1 MRRLIAIAVST
12 LCMAAL
18 PALAQE
24 EAAQVEAAQVEA
36 APKETAEAKKVPK
49 AKSLDELLRQ
59 VQAGWRGE
67 RAEMQ
72 RRENEFK
79 QARQEQ
85 QRLLAEAKA
94 SRLREEKRS
103 EEMELTFEENETRIA
118 ELEDTLNERL
128 GTLGELFGVVRQVAG
143 DTRSQVENSLVSS
156 QLPGREDFLIEL
168 GKKKSLPSIAA
179 LEKLWFTLQQ
189 EMTESGKV
197 VRFPAT
203 VINVEGKEAQ
213 RDVIRVGVFN
223 AISDGRFLH
232 WDDELLKL
240 VEPPRQPPSRYLS
253 TVKDFEETKAGLAT
267 LAIDPSRG
275 SILSLLLETP
285 SARERIEQG
294 GPIGAAIIVLGIL
307 AGAVGLFRFV
317 IVFLTNRRVRAQS
330 RSDKLSP
337 KNPLGRILALF
348 DENRDA
354 DLETLELKLD
364 EAILRESAKLE
375 RFLWAIKVVSV
386 VAPLMGLLGT
396 VTGMIRTFQAIT
408 LFGTGDPK
416 MMAGGISEALVTTM
430 LGLFVAIP
438 LVLIHAF
445 VSSGKKEI
453 VEVLEEQSAGMV
465 AERMQGGTPRGTG

>member
-1 MRRLIAIAVST
+1 MRRLFAIAAST
-12 LCMAAL
+12 LWMAAL

-24 EAAQVEAAQVEA
+24 EAAQE
-36 APKETAEAKKVPK
+36 ETARQETAQEKKAPK

-67 RAEMQ
+67 RAEIQ

-85 QRLLAEAKA
+85 QRLLGEAKA

-103 EEMELTFEENETRIA
+103 EEMELAFEENETRIA
-118 ELEDTLNERL
+118 EFENTLNERL

-143 DTRSQVENSLVSS
+143 DTRSQLENSLVSS
-156 QLPGREDFLIEL
+156 QLPGREKFLIEL
-168 GKKKSLPSIAA
+168 GKKKSLPSIES

-197 VRFPAT
+197 VRFSAT
-203 VINVEGKEAQ
+203 IISAEGKEAQ
-213 RDVIRVGVFN
+213 RNVIRAGVFS
-223 AISDGRFLH
+223 AVSAGRYLR
-232 WDDELLKL
+232 WDRELLKL
-240 VEPPRQPPSRYLS
+240 VELRRQPPSRYVN
-253 TVKDFEETKAGLAT
+253 TVKDFEEAKAGLAT

-275 SILSLLLETP
+275 SILSLLVETP
-285 SARERIEQG
+285 SNRERIEQG

-307 AGAVGLFRFV
+307 AGAVGLFRFAV
-317 IVFLTNRRVRAQS
+317 VFLTNRRVKAQS
-330 RSDKLSP
+330 GSDQASP
-337 KNPLGRILALF
+337 KNPLGRVLAVF
-348 DENRDA
+348 DENRDT

-364 EAILRESAKLE
+364 EAILRESAKLD

-408 LFGTGDPK
+408 LFGAGDPK

-430 LGLFVAIP
+430 LGLCVAIP

-465 AERMQGGTPRGTG
+465 AQRVEEGVEEGAPRGAG

>member
-1 MRRLIAIAVST
+1 MRRLIAITVSA
-12 LCMAAL
+12 LWMAAL

-24 EAAQVEAAQVEA
+24 EAAQTEP
-36 APKETAEAKKVPK
+36 APRETAPAKQTPK

-67 RAEMQ
+67 RADMQ

-79 QARQEQ
+79 RALQEQ
-85 QRLLAEAKA
+85 QRLLEQATAA
-94 SRLREEKRS
+94 RIREEQRS
-103 EEMELTFEENETRIA
+103 EELERIFEENENQIA
-118 ELEDTLNERL
+118 ELEDTLRERL

-156 QLPGREDFLIEL
+156 QLPGREEFLIEL
-168 GKKKSLPSIAA
+168 GQKRSLPSIAL

-203 VINVEGKEAQ
+203 VVSAAGKETE

-253 TVKDFEETKAGLAT
+253 TLNDFEETREGLAT
-267 LAIDPSRG
+267 LAVDPSRG
-275 SILSLLLETP
+275 SILGLLLETP
-285 SARERIEQG
+285 SRLERIEQG
-294 GPIGAAIIVLGIL
+294 GWIGYAIIILGIL
-307 AGAVGLFRFV
+307 AGAVGLARLV
-317 IVFLTNRRVRAQS
+317 IVFLANRKVRAQS
-330 RSDKLSP
+330 GSGQTSP
-337 KNPLGRILALF
+337 DNPLGRVLAIF

-364 EAILRESAKLE
+364 EAILRESAKRE
-375 RFLWAIKVVSV
+375 RFLLAIKVVSV

-408 LFGTGDPK
+408 LFGAGDPK

-430 LGLFVAIP
+430 LGLCVAIP

-465 AERMQGGTPRGTG
+465 AQRVEAGASRGSG